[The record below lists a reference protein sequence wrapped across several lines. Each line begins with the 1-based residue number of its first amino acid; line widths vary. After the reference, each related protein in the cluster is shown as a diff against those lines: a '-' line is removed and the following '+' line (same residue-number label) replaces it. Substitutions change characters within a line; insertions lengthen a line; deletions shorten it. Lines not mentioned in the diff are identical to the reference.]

1 MNTALAGT
9 VSTTIRPT
17 RALRDWLARAAVA
30 VGLGAGRR
38 GHTLDRD
45 ELARR
50 HELRQEA
57 RRLRD
62 EQIRNGAYAR
72 LL

>member
-17 RALRDWLARAAVA
+17 RALRDWMARAAAA
-30 VGLGAGRR
+30 VGLGPGRR